1 MRPAALLPWFVAT
14 ALTACFAP
22 LANAQ
27 EHTRIVTG
35 GDQWGAN
42 YFPNFELTNQDG
54 QKLRFFDDCI
64 KDKVVLISFI
74 YTNCPDACPLETARI
89 AQVQGILG
97 DRVGK
102 DVFFYSITI
111 DPKND
116 TPEVLKE
123 YSTRYQAG
131 PGWQF
136 LTADENETARLRMKL
151 GLYSPDEGTEL
162 KDHGLNIIIGN
173 QATGRWMRSGPFE
186 NPYVLARQMGEWL
199 HNWKLPPSQ
208 MLDYKEAPELRQVSD
223 GESLFRTRC
232 SSCHAVGGTN
242 AALARLGPNLF
253 GVTDRRPRDWLQRW
267 IMEPDVMLAEKDPVA
282 EQMFLAFNKVA
293 MPNMRLSNKETD
305 QIVLYLEEESR
316 RVAKELPTLVDENGV
331 ERKPAASC
339 CEKSDMVVGGDGAD
353 ALAAETPEPARAQE
367 PMLSPFGWMSLL
379 LGAVLGVVAFVM
391 GRRNQAG

>member
-1 MRPAALLPWFVAT
+1 MRRAHLLPCLVAT
-14 ALTACFAP
+14 ALFAASAP
-22 LANAQ
+22 LATAQ

-54 QKLRFFDDCI
+54 QKVRFFDDCI

-74 YTNCPDACPLETARI
+74 YTSCPDACPLETARI

-116 TPEVLKE
+116 TPEVLKD
-123 YSTRYQAG
+123 YAARYQAG

-136 LTADENETARLRMKL
+136 LTANENDTARLRTKL
-151 GLYSPDEGTEL
+151 GLYNPSEGTEL
-162 KDHGLNIIIGN
+162 KEHGLNIIIGN

-186 NPYVLARQMGEWL
+186 NPYVLARQIGDWL
-199 HNWKLPPSQ
+199 HNWKIPPSQ
-208 MLDYKEAPELRQVSD
+208 MLDYRAAPELRQVSD

-232 SSCHAVGGTN
+232 SSCHAIGGTN

-253 GVTDRRPRDWLQRW
+253 GVGDRRPRDWLQRW
-267 IMEPDVMLAEKDPVA
+267 IMEPDAMLAEKDPVA
-282 EQMFLAFNKVA
+282 MQMFEAFNKVA

-305 QIVLYLEEESR
+305 QLLVYLEEESR
-316 RVAKELPTLVDENGV
+316 RVATVLPTLVDENGV

-339 CEKSDMVVGGDGAD
+339 CEKSDKVVVGDNTESMATETAPTKPAPQAGLSSFAWT
-353 ALAAETPEPARAQE
+353 ALALGTV
-367 PMLSPFGWMSLL
+367 LSVLAL
-379 LGAVLGVVAFVM
+379 AV
-391 GRRNQAG
+391 GRRNPSA